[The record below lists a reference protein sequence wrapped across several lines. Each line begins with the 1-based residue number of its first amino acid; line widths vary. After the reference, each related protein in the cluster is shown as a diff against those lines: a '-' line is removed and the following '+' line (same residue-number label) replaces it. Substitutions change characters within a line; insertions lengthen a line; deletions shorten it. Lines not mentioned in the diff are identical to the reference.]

1 MQRLRRPPL
10 VFVYHGL
17 GELRPRLDPRQ
28 MMLSPKRFRHQ
39 LRSLDK
45 RGYEFV
51 TVSEFADRLSDGVAP
66 TALCALTFD
75 DGLRDSF
82 EILPSV
88 VAEFQA
94 AATVFVCSGMLGQPH
109 PSFPPDAG
117 VRLMTAEELRRL
129 ADFDSIEIGSHTRRH
144 TNLGEADAEQA
155 YEEMV
160 ASKHELEELIGRPVS
175 SLAYPYC
182 SYSRAC
188 PEAAKR
194 AGYKVAV
201 TCAPH
206 GGWRRY
212 ELYRES
218 AKSRD
223 GRLVFALKSRGLWQP
238 LRAFAPGR
246 LAHILA
252 RRPGLAR

>member
-10 VFVYHGL
+10 AFVYHGL
-17 GELRPRLDPRQ
+17 GELSPRLDPRQ
-28 MMLSPKRFRHQ
+28 MMLSPERFRHQ
-39 LRSLDK
+39 LRSLAK

-75 DGLRDSF
+75 DGLRDSL
-82 EILPSV
+82 EVLPSV
-88 VAEFQA
+88 LAEFEA
-94 AATVFVCSGMLGQPH
+94 AATVFVCSGMLGEPH
-109 PSFPPDAG
+109 PSFHRDAG

-144 TNLGEADAEQA
+144 TNLGEADAGQA

-160 ASKHELEELIGRPVS
+160 ASKHELEELIGRTVS
-175 SLAYPYC
+175 SFAYPYC

-201 TCAPH
+201 TCAPR

-218 AKSRD
+218 AKSRE

-238 LRAFAPGR
+238 LRASAPGR
-246 LAHILA
+246 LAHTLT
-252 RRPGLAR
+252 RRPA